1 MHPGSAR
8 LRANPHVAFAIPTGG
23 NCAFTALGRARI
35 VQESMPDAA
44 NYVAVQ
50 IDVGEIDHHRSP
62 GVVVESGVR
71 VQFADDAEFSFLK
84 RIDALRE
91 LTERKA

>member
-1 MHPGSAR
+1 M
-8 LRANPHVAFAIPTGG
+8 
-23 NCAFTALGRARI
+23 
-35 VQESMPDAA
+35 
-44 NYVAVQ
+44 
-50 IDVGEIDHHRSP
+50 EIDDHRSP

-71 VQFADDAEFSFLK
+71 VQFANDAEISLRK

>member
-1 MHPGSAR
+1 
-8 LRANPHVAFAIPTGG
+8 
-23 NCAFTALGRARI
+23 
-35 VQESMPDAA
+35 MPDAV
-44 NYVAVQ
+44 NYVAVE
-50 IDVGEIDHHRSP
+50 IDVEEIEDHRSP

-71 VQFADDAEFSFLK
+71 VQFADVEFSLRK